1 MFPRTKE
8 EHEFWSARERY
19 WHDRASVLEDYEE
32 YEKQINA
39 LTTANSSLTT
49 EVSSLTAANSSLTT
63 EVSSL
68 TAANSSLT
76 AEISSRLNS
85 ERKLLAKILQIRF
98 GASVANL
105 TARLNKI
112 ESSETLDRI
121 SDLSAVCNDY
131 DEFLTELA
139 NYVD

>member
-32 YEKQINA
+32 YEKQIN
-39 LTTANSSLTT
+39 
-49 EVSSLTAANSSLTT
+49 SLTA
-63 EVSSL
+63 E
-68 TAANSSLT
+68 NSSLT

-85 ERKLLAKILQIRF
+85 ERKLIAKMLQIRF
-98 GASVANL
+98 GAPVANL
-105 TARLNKI
+105 TVRLNKI
-112 ESSETLDRI
+112 KSSETMDRL
-121 SDLSAVCNDY
+121 SNLSAVCDDY
-131 DEFLTELA
+131 DAFLAELA